1 MLIALRLII
10 FKVLILLILNSVVVL
25 FLHFLCKKHII
36 LIFTLNHIWC
46 IIITKKQTKERLTKM
61 TQKINKDDIVKHY
74 FVNEDSYLSVISATL
89 SNWMKLLLKLKRI
102 TQPNLSD
109 ALHEVQ
115 LLKSNDINEIIA
127 YALDHDPELNTF
139 LHKHFSV
146 QEITNLSTFLDMYAR
161 DEIPDD
167 TTFWIDEDL
176 VKLLMQLSAKQ
187 EQIILRNLARVV

>member
-1 MLIALRLII
+1 
-10 FKVLILLILNSVVVL
+10 
-25 FLHFLCKKHII
+25 
-36 LIFTLNHIWC
+36 
-46 IIITKKQTKERLTKM
+46 M

-74 FVNEDSYLSVISATL
+74 FVNEDSYLSVISTTL
-89 SNWMKLLLKLKRI
+89 SNWMTLLLKLKRI

-109 ALHEVQ
+109 ALHEFQ
-115 LLKSNDINEIIA
+115 LLKSNDINEITA

-146 QEITNLSTFLDMYAR
+146 QEITNFSTVVDMYPC

-167 TTFWIDEDL
+167 TTFWVDEDL

-187 EQIILRNLARVV
+187 EQIILRNLARAVQKESDLKYE